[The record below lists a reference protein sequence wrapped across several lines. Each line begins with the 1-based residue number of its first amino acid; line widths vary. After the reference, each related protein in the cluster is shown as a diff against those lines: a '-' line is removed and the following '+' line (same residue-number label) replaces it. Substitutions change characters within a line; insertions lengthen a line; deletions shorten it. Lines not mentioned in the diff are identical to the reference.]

1 MLEVEEL
8 RRREDAAAENPLAR
22 QMDRRLSSEF
32 LKHYARD
39 GREISVGTWTV
50 LMNDDEYKRVAF
62 DELYG
67 YEVSTV
73 WIGIG
78 LGNQI
83 FETMVF
89 ARDESDPGH
98 NDCYRYQTEVEA
110 LTGHDEVVTVI
121 RATKG
126 A

>member
-8 RRREDAAAENPLAR
+8 RRREAAAAEQPFAR
-22 QMDRRLSSEF
+22 EMNERLPSEF

-39 GREISVGTWTV
+39 GREISVGTWMV
-50 LMNDDEYKRVAF
+50 LMNDKEYSRVAY

-73 WIGIG
+73 WIGMA

-98 NDCYRYQTEVEA
+98 HDTYRYSTEAEA
-110 LTGHDEVVTVI
+110 LAGHDEVVTVI

-126 A
+126 S